1 MPDPCILILTA
12 TPVEAA
18 PLVDRISGAQTA
30 GPVVTGM
37 LGGTQV
43 RVFVTGPGPVNTAMA
58 LTAVME
64 KALPALAIQ
73 TGCGGGFAQ
82 TGINKGDVVVAT
94 EMIDVQSGVEP
105 ADPADIVDALP
116 FPVLKT
122 PAGKI
127 TNRYPADIRLADT
140 ACRAAC
146 NAPLATG
153 CGAAMGPIGSVVTI
167 TATDRRAQ
175 ALFDRFGLCMEAM
188 EGAAAAH
195 VCLHYGVPFLEI
207 RGASNIAGRRDRAEW
222 DIPLAA
228 TNAAISVCAFIAEWT
243 KRPEAC
249 DGKC

>member
-122 PAGKI
+122 SAGEI
-127 TNRYPADIRLADT
+127 TNRYPADISLADT
-140 ACRAAC
+140 ACRAAR

-153 CGAAMGPIGSVVTI
+153 CGGAMGPIGSVVTI

-249 DGKC
+249 DGGC